1 MTICLC
7 FQNTIRIMASRVP
20 LVLEADLVHD
30 LIEYKGHKDKGVV
43 MAARALLEVYRVLGR
58 FAMEEC

>member
-1 MTICLC
+1 
-7 FQNTIRIMASRVP
+7 MASRVP